1 MKTIRNRILS
11 LSIVFILLFSVS
23 ANALQL
29 DAKGA
34 ISMNLATGEVYY
46 EKNADV
52 LMTPASLTKIMTLY
66 IVFEKMAG
74 GEFTKDTL
82 IPVSANA
89 AKASHSGNATNIP
102 LTEGKSLSMETL
114 IDAIVIVSACAC
126 STVVAEYISGSEAE
140 FVKLMNETA
149 KNMGLNAKFTDASG
163 LSGGNL
169 ITPRSV
175 ATLVYQF
182 ITNYPDILSYTSKAS
197 EVIDGN
203 RYYSTNYLLSTQ
215 YADYYYSGADGFKT
229 GTTKKAGRCIAATAK
244 KGSDRVIT
252 VVMNSS
258 TDKTRYA
265 DSIALLSDALEK
277 ASYISGNM
285 FSTDIKAYINGN
297 EIPCY
302 YKKHGTNEV
311 CITAEELRFYGFD
324 THYDGETSTLYITE
338 NPDKEI
344 APLPCEKSD
353 SVVAHKVY
361 EHPDLKVVLV
371 KGNEK
376 HTLKTAISLG
386 GQCAVSID
394 EFGSYY
400 AKTWDNDTRKIELF
414 TK

>member
-1 MKTIRNRILS
+1 MKTIINRILS
-11 LSIVFILLFSVS
+11 LSLVFTLLFTVS
-23 ANALQL
+23 ASALQT

-34 ISMNLATGEVYY
+34 ISMNVATGEVYY

-66 IVFEKMAG
+66 IVFEKMSG

-89 AKASHSGNATNIP
+89 AKASHSKSATNIP
-102 LTEGKSLSMETL
+102 LSAGESLSAETL
-114 IDAIVIVSACAC
+114 INAIVIVSACAC
-126 STVVAEYISGSEAE
+126 STVFAEYISGSESE
-140 FVKLMNETA
+140 FVNLMNETA

-175 ATLVYQF
+175 ATLVHQF
-182 ITNYPDILSYTSKAS
+182 ITKYPDILSYTSKAS
-197 EVIDGN
+197 EVIDGS

-215 YADYYYSGADGFKT
+215 YSNYYFSGADGFKT

-244 KGSDRVIT
+244 RGADRVIA

-258 TDKTRYA
+258 SDKTRYA

-302 YKKHGTNEV
+302 YKKHEGNEV

-324 THYDGETSTLYITE
+324 TYYDSETATLYITE

-344 APLPCEKSD
+344 SPLPCEKSD
-353 SVVAHKVY
+353 SAIAHKVC
-361 EHPDLKVVLV
+361 EHPNLKVVLV

-376 HTLKTAISLG
+376 YTLKTAISLG
-386 GQCAVSID
+386 GQCAISID
-394 EFGSYY
+394 ELGSYY
-400 AKTWDNDTRKIELF
+400 LKTWDNDTRKIEIT